1 MQKDPAWKN
10 IILWISF
17 FSVSMG
23 FLESAVVVYL
33 REIYYPFG
41 FDFPL
46 APMEGSTA
54 LTELFR
60 EFATLIMLFSVSFIS
75 GKTGKQRFAYFIYS
89 FAIWDIFYYVF
100 LYLLVG
106 WPASL
111 MTWDILFLIPVTWV
125 GPVIAP
131 VIVSLTMIVIALFM
145 LLGNKPNREF
155 KMNALLLSFLII
167 GSLLLIASF
176 IWDYST
182 YILENYS
189 MVKLWNLSGNPALFD
204 IAYSYIPRKFNWL
217 LFVLGEM
224 VIISG
229 VILFGFKKKPEVN

>member
-1 MQKDPAWKN
+1 MQKDPACKN
-10 IILWISF
+10 IILWISL

-41 FDFPL
+41 FGFPL
-46 APMEGSTA
+46 VPMEGSTA

-75 GKTGKQRFAYFIYS
+75 GKTWKQRFAFFIYS

-100 LYLLVG
+100 LYLLIG
-106 WPASL
+106 WPTSL

-131 VIVSLTMIVIALFM
+131 IIVSLTMIAIALLI
-145 LLGNKPNREF
+145 LLGEGPKRKFNL
-155 KMNALLLSFLII
+155 NALLWSFFIT

-189 MVKLWNLSGNPALFD
+189 MAKIWNLSGDPTLFD

-217 LFVLGEM
+217 LFFLGEM

-229 VILFGFKKKPEVN
+229 AILFGFKKKPEVN